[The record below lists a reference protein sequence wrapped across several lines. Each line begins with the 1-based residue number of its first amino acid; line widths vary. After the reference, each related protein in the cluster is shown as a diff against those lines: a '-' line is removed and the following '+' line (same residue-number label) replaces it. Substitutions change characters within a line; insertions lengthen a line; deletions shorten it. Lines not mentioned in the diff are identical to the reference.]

1 MKLLQCYGIF
11 LISLNLVCTKIKT
24 NPNPVITQHIRERS
38 RKPFTPQVRE
48 WTVTLASPPFSL
60 NLKKKK
66 TRQNQQSYFR
76 KDKNIWENAQLN
88 QQKNTSTVIIWFIP
102 TEDKHLHSF
111 LIFDIKDF
119 YSSIKEKLL
128 RKALKFVESYTD
140 ISDEGKRIINHSRK
154 SLLFNSK
161 QAWIKKEST
170 LFDITKKAGAKLCQL
185 VVSFTLSSFKN
196 KCKKKKDIVLYRDE

>member
-1 MKLLQCYGIF
+1 MDSDPCIT
-11 LISLNLVCTKIKT
+11 SLFAKS
-24 NPNPVITQHIRERS
+24 E
-38 RKPFTPQVRE
+38 
-48 WTVTLASPPFSL
+48 
-60 NLKKKK
+60 KKK

-102 TEDKHLHSF
+102 TQDKHLHSF

-161 QAWIKKEST
+161 QAWIKKESA

>member
-1 MKLLQCYGIF
+1 MDSDPCIT
-11 LISLNLVCTKIKT
+11 SLFA
-24 NPNPVITQHIRERS
+24 
-38 RKPFTPQVRE
+38 KPE
-48 WTVTLASPPFSL
+48 
-60 NLKKKK
+60 KKK

-76 KDKNIWENAQLN
+76 KDKNTWENAQLN

-102 TEDKHLHSF
+102 TQDKHLHSF
-111 LIFDIKDF
+111 LIFGIKDF

-170 LFDITKKAGAKLCQL
+170 LFDVTKKAGAKVCQL
-185 VVSFTLSSFKN
+185 VVSFTLSTFKN
-196 KCKKKKDIVLYRDE
+196 KCKKKRHRPISRWITLTNLSLNLAKKSTT